1 LNQIIS
7 FLVSFGLPI
16 TRISKD
22 FSLSRSTIYRI
33 VKGEHKKSDPL
44 EEKIKDIALKN
55 PSFGYRRI
63 FALLK
68 QNEINVN
75 HKKVYR
81 IYTSLDLQR
90 PTNTSKHI
98 HTHQPYSQFT
108 QPLFPGHVWSADF
121 VERMVR
127 RRKFRIFVIID
138 DFSKRIISYYM
149 DFSISGQKV
158 LEVFENSIKLFSR
171 PRVFR
176 TDNGSEFRYQPFNL
190 FLSNSRI
197 KHEFIDKGKPYQ
209 NGFSEG
215 FNSRFSD
222 ECLKGIDFDLLSV
235 DDIKSSITDWFKWYN
250 YQRPHSAINYETPV
264 KFYLRSY

>member
-1 LNQIIS
+1 M
-7 FLVSFGLPI
+7 
-16 TRISKD
+16 RISKD
-22 FSLSRSTIYRI
+22 FNLSRSTVYRI
-33 VKGEHKKSDPL
+33 IKSDLKQPDPL
-44 EEKIKDIALKN
+44 EEKIKDIALRN

-68 QNEINVN
+68 QDGVSVN

-90 PTNTSKHI
+90 PLNVSRRI
-98 HTHQPYSQFT
+98 HTHQRYSQFT

-127 RRKFRIFVIID
+127 KRKFRIFVIID

-176 TDNGSEFRYQPFNL
+176 TDNGSEFRYEPFNL
-190 FLSNSRI
+190 FLSNNRI

-209 NGFSEG
+209 NGFSE
-215 FNSRFSD
+215 
-222 ECLKGIDFDLLSV
+222 I
-235 DDIKSSITDWFKWYN
+235 
-250 YQRPHSAINYETPV
+250 YQIQRRIPQRN
-264 KFYLRSY
+264 